1 MKMKIN
7 SYGPIISDKSIGAK
21 IYEELSSALKDKD
34 VVNVDFIGVVSM
46 ATFCAKQIFGRL
58 YIELGADSF
67 FQRIK
72 LLNVNEDLK
81 IIIKM
86 GIQSALDENNRD

>member
-1 MKMKIN
+1 MKIKIN
-7 SYGPIISDKSIGAK
+7 SFGPIISDKSVGMK
-21 IYEELSSALKDKD
+21 IYDEISTTLKNKE

-58 YIELGADSF
+58 YIELGADVF
-67 FQRIK
+67 FKRVKFI
-72 LLNVNEDLK
+72 NVNEDLK

-86 GIQSALDENNRD
+86 GIQSALDEI